1 MNYADYNM
9 IYNLK
14 SSRAVKQYGSVR
26 TFGTARAA
34 KVAVAAIVRKSNGTL
49 TKADFL
55 VCTTAYFTEHL
66 DPLVETRNLLNPS
79 AGPIMIRKS
88 ELGTCTDP
96 GTETYHC
103 M

>member
-14 SSRAVKQYGSVR
+14 NESAVKEYGSIR

-34 KVAVAAIVRKSNGTL
+34 KVAVAAIVRKSNGKL

-55 VCTTAYFTEHL
+55 VCTTAHFEANL
-66 DPLVETRNLLNPS
+66 DPMVETYNMLNP
-79 AGPIMIRKS
+79 GKVIMIRKS
-88 ELGTCTDP
+88 EKGSCNDP
-96 GTETYHC
+96 ATETYHC